1 MQSRHSD
8 VGRRRGILKGFE
20 GGMCGKIGAPI
31 HLAILCE
38 KRAGIGNPYSRVGRI
53 VMSIRDGFVEKDKVP
68 AE

>member
-1 MQSRHSD
+1 M
-8 VGRRRGILKGFE
+8 
-20 GGMCGKIGAPI
+20 KIGKCIFPVANNF
-31 HLAILCE
+31 AILCE